1 MIFVS
6 LYTIIIAPRAK
17 KEIDK
22 LQPNIKER
30 IGNALLLLAEDPFI
44 GKALKAD
51 LEGLYSYRVGD
62 YRIIYDIVRR
72 SLIVQVLKVMH
83 RREVY
88 R

>member
-1 MIFVS
+1 MS
-6 LYTIIIAPRAK
+6 RYTIIIAPRAK
-17 KEIDK
+17 KEIDR
-22 LQPNIKER
+22 LHPNIKER
-30 IGNALLLLAEDPFI
+30 IGNALLLLSEDPFM

-51 LEGLYSYRVGD
+51 LEGFYSYRVGD

-72 SLIVQVLKVMH
+72 SLIVQILKVMH